1 MNICFLDNIKTPY
14 SSLDIKD
21 SKIRGA
27 ENILINLS
35 SELSKLGHNVTVIN
49 NIDKDI
55 IVKNIRW
62 LNINN
67 KNLDKTLYDLAFTNN
82 DIGLFD
88 KIKAIKYVAF
98 SHSIQSIEKF
108 IRKRQLIPYLKYKP
122 KIVLLSNYHDK
133 NRNFLLKMFGS
144 LRLDWSVD
152 QIFIDTK
159 LNDTEKEDIAI
170 FTSRADRN
178 LNMIIDMWKKYIYT
192 SNNKLKLLITP
203 NNTSLQKFNIFER
216 NLGKKDNLIK
226 DLLSSKIFLAPGHK
240 AELYCIAAEE
250 AKELC
255 LPIITLGIGALSERV
270 EHGVTGFIA
279 KDIKEFS
286 YYITTL
292 FNNKELLNKIRKN
305 LEDRRGKSNWNNV
318 AVKLI
323 NLI

>member
-14 SSLDIKD
+14 SSLDAKE

-88 KIKAIKYVAF
+88 KIKSIKYVAF
-98 SHSIQSIEKF
+98 SHSIQTIEKF

-159 LNDTEKEDIAI
+159 LNDTKKEDIAI
-170 FTSRADRN
+170 FTSRPDRN
-178 LNMIIDMWKKYIYT
+178 LNMIVDMWKKYIYT
-192 SNNKLKLLITP
+192 SNNGLKLLITP
-203 NNTSLQKFNIFER
+203 NNTNLQKFNIFER

-286 YYITTL
+286 YYIITL
-292 FNNKELLNKIRKN
+292 FNNKDLLSKIRKN
-305 LEDRRGKSNWNNV
+305 LEDRRGKSNWTKV

-323 NLI
+323 NLV

>member
-55 IVKNIRW
+55 VVKNIRW

-98 SHSIQSIEKF
+98 SHSIQTIEKF